1 MQSCSRCS
9 EFGGAFVEAAVV
21 TPLLIMLLVSIMQFG
36 YVYGVLSNLRGASA
50 VGARAAI
57 LGSGQTSQQVCSAAR
72 NALASII
79 DTTQLN
85 CYTSPSTLPAAANA
99 PVTITLSYPVP
110 ILASSSGAIKGPT
123 LTLTAHTTMQ

>member
-1 MQSCSRCS
+1 MKSYARGP

-21 TPLLIMLLVSIMQFG
+21 TPLLITLIVSIMQFG
-36 YVYGVLSNLRGASA
+36 YVYGVMANLRGASA

-57 LGSGQTSQQVCSAAR
+57 LGSGQSSQQVCTAAR

-85 CYTSPSTLPAAANA
+85 CYTSPAVLPAAANS

-110 ILASSSGAIKGPT
+110 ILASSSGAFKGPT

>member
-1 MQSCSRCS
+1 MQSCSRS
-9 EFGGAFVEAAVV
+9 PERGGAFVEAAVV
-21 TPLLIMLLVSIMQFG
+21 TPLLIMLLVSTMQFG

-57 LGSGQTSQQVCSAAR
+57 LGSGRTSQEVCGAAR

-79 DTTQLN
+79 DTSLLD
-85 CYTSPSTLPAAANA
+85 CYTTPQILPAAANS

-110 ILASSSGAIKGPT
+110 ILASQAGVLKGPT
-123 LTLTAHTTMQ
+123 LTLTAQTTMQ

>member
-1 MQSCSRCS
+1 MESCSRGS

-21 TPLLIMLLVSIMQFG
+21 TPLLIMLIVSIMQFG
-36 YVYGVLSNLRGASA
+36 YVYGVMSNLRGASA

-72 NALASII
+72 NALASLI
-79 DTTQLN
+79 DTSQLN
-85 CYTSPSTLPAAANA
+85 CYTSPSVLPAAANA

-110 ILASSSGAIKGPT
+110 IWSSPTGILRGPT
-123 LTLTAHTTMQ
+123 LTLTAQTTMQ

>member
-1 MQSCSRCS
+1 MKSYARGP

-21 TPLLIMLLVSIMQFG
+21 TPFLITLIVSIMQFG

-50 VGARAAI
+50 VGARAAV
-57 LGSGQTSQQVCSAAR
+57 LGSGQSSQQVCSAAR

-79 DTTQLN
+79 DTTELN
-85 CYTSPSTLPAAANA
+85 CYTSPSVLPAAANS

-110 ILASSSGAIKGPT
+110 ILASSSGLLRGPT
-123 LTLTAHTTMQ
+123 FMLTAHTTMQ